1 MALAEASVGLPVGGS
16 VPRHTRSCRRA
27 RGRQGRFAPL

>member
-1 MALAEASVGLPVGGS
+1 MVFLVGGS